1 MITRNRQKTI
11 VIFIVFAI
19 ISATAYILDSGGFIY
34 INGIPVSVT
43 HGPPWIANLLY
54 NPPSALADVIIGI
67 TIIIISVAYI
77 QYKRFGLPPQVKQDI
92 AANGLIVGS
101 IAICTIV
108 LSMFSLSYTLR
119 VTGGSIIGFMFAV
132 FIQRQLKLR

>member
-1 MITRNRQKTI
+1 M
-11 VIFIVFAI
+11 
-19 ISATAYILDSGGFIY
+19 LDSGGFIY
-34 INGIPVSVT
+34 ISGMPVSVT
-43 HGPPWIANLLY
+43 HGPPWIANILY
-54 NPPSALADVIIGI
+54 NPPSGLTEAIIGI
-67 TIIIISVAYI
+67 AIMIISVAYI
-77 QYKRFGLPPQVKQDI
+77 QYKRVGLPPQIKQDI

-132 FIQRQLKLR
+132 FIQRQLDLR